1 MMIECNYNKYFKKV
15 RSNNRVY
22 SVPVLKDTCI
32 NCKNKKECGLHR
44 FSNPR
49 KNNEILIQNLLGLKD
64 YIKESLFIAR
74 NIQKDIDKGLYS
86 DSYTFKLVKLGD
98 APLKGV
104 VYKNEGLGYT
114 VEYTVEEYLE
124 QYPEEAD
131 DKKLVGVHKVE
142 EVEDVCYG
150 LNIQELESDLEYIN
164 QELSRLNV
172 NNRIVERSV

>member
-1 MMIECNYNKYFKKV
+1 MIECNYNRYFQKI

-22 SVPVLKDTCI
+22 SVPVLKNTCI
-32 NCKNKKECGLHR
+32 NCKNKKECNLHR
-44 FSNPR
+44 FTNPR
-49 KNNEILIQNLLGLKD
+49 RNNEILIRNLLELKD

-74 NIQKDIDKGLYS
+74 NIQKDIDNGLYS
-86 DSYTFKLVKLGD
+86 DSYTFKVVKLSD

-104 VYKNEGLGYT
+104 IYKNEDVGYT

-124 QYPEEAD
+124 EYPEEAD
-131 DKKLVGVHKVE
+131 NRKLVGVHKVE
-142 EVEDVCYG
+142 EVDDVCYG

-164 QELSRLNV
+164 EELSRLNI